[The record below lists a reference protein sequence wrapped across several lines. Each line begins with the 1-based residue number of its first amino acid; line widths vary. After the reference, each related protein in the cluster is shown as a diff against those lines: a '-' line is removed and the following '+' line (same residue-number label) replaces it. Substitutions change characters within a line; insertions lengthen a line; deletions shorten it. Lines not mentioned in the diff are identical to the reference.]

1 MPGEFLKKAQETGAE
16 SPLQL
21 RDLIGYHL
29 KRASAWDLH
38 GANAALEAA
47 GLRTVSMSV
56 LLTLTERPGVSAAE
70 ICRSLRM
77 QRANIVAVLAELES
91 RGLFLREAD
100 PEDNRV
106 QRLFPTAKGREEAQR
121 MLGLIRAHE
130 DRMLAGLTL
139 AERDELRR
147 MLAII
152 WREDGEG

>member
-16 SPLQL
+16 SPLHL

-56 LLTLTERPGVSAAE
+56 LLTITERPGVSAAE

-130 DRMLAGLTL
+130 DQMLAGLTL

>member
-1 MPGEFLKKAQETGAE
+1 MSGESLKKAQETGTE

-29 KRASAWDLH
+29 KRASSWDLH

-56 LLTLTERPGVSAAE
+56 LLTITERPGVSSAE
-70 ICRSLRM
+70 ICRILRM
-77 QRANIVAVLAELES
+77 QRANIVSVLTELES

-100 PEDNRV
+100 PDDNRI

-121 MLGLIRAHE
+121 MLGLVGAHE
-130 DRMLAGLTL
+130 DRMLAGLTP
-139 AERDELRR
+139 AERAELRR

>member
-1 MPGEFLKKAQETGAE
+1 MSGESLKKPQENAAE
-16 SPLQL
+16 SALQL

-56 LLTLTERPGVSAAE
+56 LLTITERPGVSSAE
-70 ICRSLRM
+70 ICRALRM
-77 QRANIVAVLAELES
+77 QRANIVPVLADLEA
-91 RGLFLREAD
+91 RGLFLRESDAH
-100 PEDNRV
+100 DNRI
-106 QRLFPTAKGREEAQR
+106 QRLFPTQKGREEAQH

-130 DRMLAGLTL
+130 ETMLAGLTP

-147 MLAII
+147 MLALI

>member
-1 MPGEFLKKAQETGAE
+1 MASESSPKRQKTKAE
-16 SPLQL
+16 SPLRL
-21 RDLIGYHL
+21 RHLIGYHL

-38 GANAALEAA
+38 GANAALEAE
-47 GLRTVSMSV
+47 GLRTVTLSV
-56 LLTLTERPGVSAAE
+56 LLTITENPGISSAE
-70 ICRSLRM
+70 ICRILRM
-77 QRANIVAVLAELES
+77 QRANIVPVLTELEA

-100 PEDNRV
+100 PDDNRI
-106 QRLFPTAKGREEAQR
+106 QRLFPTQKGGEEAQR
-121 MLGLIRAHE
+121 MLGLIAVHE

>member
-1 MPGEFLKKAQETGAE
+1 MAAESVKKQQQAGAE
-16 SPLQL
+16 SAMRL
-21 RDLIGYHL
+21 RDLLGYHL
-29 KRASAWDLH
+29 KRASARDLH

-47 GLRTVSMSV
+47 GVRTVTMSV
-56 LLTLTERPGVSAAE
+56 LLTITEQPGISSAE
-70 ICRSLRM
+70 LGRSLRM
-77 QRANIVAVLAELES
+77 QRANIVPVLAELEA

-100 PEDNRV
+100 PDDNRV
-106 QRLFPTAKGREEAQR
+106 QRLFPTQKGREEAQN

-130 DRMLAGLTL
+130 ENMLAGLTL

>member
-1 MPGEFLKKAQETGAE
+1 
-16 SPLQL
+16 
-21 RDLIGYHL
+21 
-29 KRASAWDLH
+29 
-38 GANAALEAA
+38 
-47 GLRTVSMSV
+47 
-56 LLTLTERPGVSAAE
+56 
-70 ICRSLRM
+70 M

>member
-1 MPGEFLKKAQETGAE
+1 MSPPSSAGTAPPRQGGAFSSPGATILGVEGLALGADE
-16 SPLQL
+16 
-21 RDLIGYHL
+21 
-29 KRASAWDLH
+29 RA
-38 GANAALEAA
+38 
-47 GLRTVSMSV
+47 
-56 LLTLTERPGVSAAE
+56 
-70 ICRSLRM
+70 
-77 QRANIVAVLAELES
+77 
-91 RGLFLREAD
+91 FLREAD